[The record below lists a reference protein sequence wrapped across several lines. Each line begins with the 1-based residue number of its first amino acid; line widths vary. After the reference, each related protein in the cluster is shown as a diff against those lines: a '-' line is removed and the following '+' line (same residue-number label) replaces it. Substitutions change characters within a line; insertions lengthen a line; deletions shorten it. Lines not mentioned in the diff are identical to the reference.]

1 MTLITL
7 GTVAAGL
14 YLIEKMDQVIK
25 LSAPNI
31 LVIVMAGVLGNWL
44 LIWRMGPQELLSRV
58 FMAVILGCLL
68 LACVTDLA
76 ICQVHNF
83 VWWIGGAAAGLLL
96 WAELRGA
103 PAAVSNVLPELF
115 AFCVIQI
122 VLFGRLYG
130 RADCYAFCVCAGALA
145 GLGLGFMEFLQHMIL
160 AFLLLTVVQAFR
172 KNISL
177 KGNLKKPVPF
187 LPYITTAFYLLLPCE
202 WHGLIHMIFNKI
214 E

>member
-7 GTVAAGL
+7 GIVAAGL
-14 YLIEKMDQVIK
+14 RLIRKMDQVIE
-25 LSAPNI
+25 LSGGRI
-31 LVIVMAGVLGNWL
+31 LVIVLAGISGNWF
-44 LIWRMGPQELLSRV
+44 LIRRMGAQELLSRA
-58 FMAVILGCLL
+58 FLAVILGCLL

-83 VWWIGGAAAGLLL
+83 VWWIGGTAAGLLL
-96 WAELRGA
+96 WVESRGV
-103 PAAVSNVLPELF
+103 PAAVSNVLPELLVF
-115 AFCVIQI
+115 SVIQI

-130 RADCYAFCVCAGALA
+130 RADCYAFCVCAGAFA
-145 GLGLGFMEFLQHMIL
+145 GLGLGFTEFLQHMIL

-202 WHGLIHMIFNKI
+202 WHELIHMILTK
-214 E
+214 